1 MCLGQAKYHRR
12 LPCIKLE
19 AHGEVTNFCFFWSP
33 HRREFIVASNEARLP
48 ELMEELRGGRVT
60 SVRDYL
66 ASQVSIKQFL
76 KVCTRSPHHPQAQA
90 DAHAPT
96 AHVWM
101 LVSWRGSE
109 MRR

>member
-1 MCLGQAKYHRR
+1 
-12 LPCIKLE
+12 
-19 AHGEVTNFCFFWSP
+19 
-33 HRREFIVASNEARLP
+33 
-48 ELMEELRGGRVT
+48 MEELRGGRVT

-76 KVCTRSPHHPQAQA
+76 KVCTHHLQARA
-90 DAHAPT
+90 DAHAQT